1 MRKLEERNVCI
12 SNAKQRWNFLKRTT
26 LAASKFSKGQD
37 HVEPLDLPPKIVSHF
52 QDGEE
57 GSDGDLSSVI
67 TTATETDCT
76 ISPTISH
83 QHLALSRQ
91 ASKTSLLS
99 MKLTLP
105 NRLVCMY
112 LCMHFN
118 TIIIGFLSFCY
129 FKISVVLDRPAVA
142 ASAALDILT
151 NPVVTVKEKIIM
163 YNHSHIT

>member
-105 NRLVCMY
+105 NRLVFMY

-118 TIIIGFLSFCY
+118 INNRFSIIL
-129 FKISVVLDRPAVA
+129 L
-142 ASAALDILT
+142 L
-151 NPVVTVKEKIIM
+151 
-163 YNHSHIT
+163 